1 MTEQGLLS
9 GLFSR
14 GPVAAEVDERSLLQA
29 MLDMEVALVRALA
42 REGIASPGAAA
53 EVAGAADAST
63 FDLAE
68 IGRSAGEQ
76 GTPVPAMLRSLRE
89 RLSEEAAAHLHQG
102 ATSQDVIDTAMMLVA
117 HRALGPLLE
126 ELGAAA
132 DGCSA
137 LADRHRAALAP
148 GRTLMQQALP
158 LTFGLKAANWL
169 AALDGAYREL
179 AEARRSV
186 LAIQLGG
193 AVGTL
198 AALGDRGLAVAAD
211 VAAELGLA
219 EPLLPWHTVRLR
231 PARLSCALGTALG
244 AMGKIGRDVV
254 LLAQTEVAEAA
265 EGATHGAA
273 GGAGDGASDGA
284 ADGRGGSSTMPHKRN
299 PVGAVAVVA
308 CAQRAPGLVATIL
321 SAMVQEH
328 ERAAGAWQAEWEPL
342 LELLRLAGSAASALA
357 EVLRGLEVDP
367 ERMRADLGATGG
379 LVMSESVATALTE
392 SIGRSSAQ
400 RLVAAAARTSVKE
413 GRTFRE
419 VLAELPEVRDGVGSE
434 GLDAALDP
442 ARYLGASDELI
453 ARALSA
459 HRDLRERA

>member
-14 GPVAAEVDERSLLQA
+14 GPVAAEVDERALLQA

-42 REGIASPGAAA
+42 REGIGSSVAAA

-76 GTPVPAMLRSLRE
+76 GTPVPAMLGSLRE

-117 HRALGPLLE
+117 HRALGPLLD
-126 ELGAAA
+126 ELGSAA
-132 DGCSA
+132 DACSA
-137 LADRHRAALAP
+137 LAERHRGTLAP

-169 AALDGAYREL
+169 AALDGSYREL
-179 AEARRSV
+179 AEARRGV

-198 AALGDRGLAVAAD
+198 AALGDRGLAVAAH

-219 EPLLPWHTVRLR
+219 EPPLPWHTVRLR
-231 PARLSCALGTALG
+231 PAQLSCALGIALG
-244 AMGKIGRDVV
+244 AMGKIARDVV

-265 EGATHGAA
+265 EGA
-273 GGAGDGASDGA
+273 SEGA

-342 LELLRLAGSAASALA
+342 LELLRLAGSAASALG
-357 EVLRGLEVDP
+357 EVLRGLEVDR
-367 ERMRADLGATGG
+367 ERMRADLGTTGG
-379 LVMSESVATALTE
+379 LVMSESVATALTD

-400 RLVAAAARTSVKE
+400 KLVARAARTSVKE

-419 VLAELPEVRDGVGSE
+419 ALAEVPEVRDELGAE

-442 ARYLGASDELI
+442 ARYLGVSDELI
-453 ARALSA
+453 GRALAA
-459 HRDLRERA
+459 HRELRERT